1 MIAIAS
7 PATPQPDSFLPLVV
21 RPRRWRSL
29 KYPPAASPDHH
40 RNHRNQKYHR
50 VAGGE
55 HLLATLYP
63 SKSSLIVISTT
74 RQKTPAPLKSP

>member
-7 PATPQPDSFLPLVV
+7 PATPQRDSFLPLVV
-21 RPRRWRSL
+21 RPRRWPSL
-29 KYPPAASPDHH
+29 KYPPPASPDHH
-40 RNHRNQKYHR
+40 RNQKYHP

-55 HLLATLYP
+55 HLLAMLYP